1 MKYEPNT
8 CYNRLMAYNWQQK
21 DWPHFQYDLTGVE
34 DVLLAFAEKTGLA
47 SGLLKGLPEDMQT
60 EAIIDMMVSE
70 AIKTSEIEGEYLSRK
85 DVMSSIRKNLGVGGV
100 ITQVSDKR
108 AEGAAALMIDV
119 RNSFAEPL
127 RQKKLFDWHGM
138 IMIGSRGIQTGAW
151 RTHIEPMQVVSGPI
165 GKEKV
170 HFEAPPSERVPKEMT
185 GFISWF
191 NATGPGGKK
200 EIKKPLV
207 RAAVAHLY
215 FESIHP
221 FEDGNGRLGRALS
234 EKALS
239 QGIGRPVLLSL
250 SRSIEAHRKQY
261 YAALQRGQQDNEI
274 TNWVTWF
281 VNMGLEAQI
290 QAEEQVEFTLRKTK
304 LFDRWKDALNDRQL
318 QVLQRMLEEGPKG
331 FKGGMNAKKY
341 VAVTGTSKAT
351 ATRDLQDLVEKG
363 VFIPAGGGRSTR
375 YEVKL

>member
-1 MKYEPNT
+1 
-8 CYNRLMAYNWQQK
+8 MAYNWQQK
-21 DWPHFQYDLTGVE
+21 DWPHFQYDLTDVE

-85 DVMSSIRKNLGVGGV
+85 DVMSSIRKNLGVGGA
-100 ITQVSDKR
+100 IAQVSDKR
-108 AEGAAALMIDV
+108 AEGAGALMIDV
-119 RNSFAEPL
+119 RNSFPEPL
-127 RQKKLFDWHGM
+127 SQKKLFDWHVM
-138 IMIGSRGIQTGAW
+138 IMTGSRGIKAGAW
-151 RTHIEPMQVVSGPI
+151 RTHVEPMQVVSGPI

-170 HFEAPPSERVPKEMT
+170 HFEAPPSEQVPKEMMR
-185 GFISWF
+185 FIKWF
-191 NATGPGGKK
+191 NATGPGGKE

-215 FESIHP
+215 FETIHP
-221 FEDGNGRLGRALS
+221 FEDGNGRIGRALS

-250 SRSIEAHRKQY
+250 SQTVEAQRKEY

-274 TNWVTWF
+274 TDWVTWF
-281 VNMGLEAQI
+281 VNLGLAAQI

-304 LFDRWKDALNDRQL
+304 FFDRWKDVLNERQL
-318 QVLQRMLEEGPKG
+318 HVLQRMLEEGPKG

-341 VAVTGTSKAT
+341 VAITGTSKAT